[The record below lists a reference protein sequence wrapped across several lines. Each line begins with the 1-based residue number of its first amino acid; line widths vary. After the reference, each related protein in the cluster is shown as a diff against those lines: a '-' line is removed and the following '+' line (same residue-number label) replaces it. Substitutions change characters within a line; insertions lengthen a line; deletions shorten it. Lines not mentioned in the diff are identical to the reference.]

1 MVKQSQASQQEVG
14 EDLAGWDMVP
24 AEEVWDNDEVDAV
37 EDFTAKQSTSV
48 SSQWSNMLD
57 QILFDM
63 KSKAKNTTTEDTMI
77 SNTSNPLTMQKK
89 KLIPTLDILLPE
101 LNFWVLHPGV

>member
-24 AEEVWDNDEVDAV
+24 AEEVLDNDEVDAV

-63 KSKAKNTTTEDTMI
+63 KSMAKNTTTEDIII
-77 SNTSNPLTMQKK
+77 SNTSNPLSMQKK

-101 LNFWVLHPGV
+101 LNF